1 MQKKLQEATFDFNDF
16 VKQMRLIKRMGS
28 LGGLIKLI
36 PGMNKIDDGMIK
48 DGDDQLKKIE
58 SMISSMTLEEKQ
70 KPEVLAAQPSRR
82 QRIAQGSG
90 YEAKDVDKVLAD
102 FQRMRGFMKQ
112 MSNGGMPGMGGMG
125 GMGGMPGMPG
135 MPGMGGMSSN
145 KPMKKQKNNKKKKGF
160 ADL

>member
-16 VKQMRLIKRMGS
+16 VKQMRLMKRMGS

-48 DGDDQLKKIE
+48 NGEEQLKKIE

-82 QRIAQGSG
+82 ERIAQGSG
-90 YEAKDVDKVLAD
+90 YQVKDVDKVLTD

-112 MSNGGMPGMGGMG
+112 MSNGGMPGMGGCLLYTSPSPRDRTRSR
-125 GMGGMPGMPG
+125 MP
-135 MPGMGGMSSN
+135 SS
-145 KPMKKQKNNKKKKGF
+145 
-160 ADL
+160 A

>member
-1 MQKKLQEATFDFNDF
+1 
-16 VKQMRLIKRMGS
+16 
-28 LGGLIKLI
+28 
-36 PGMNKIDDGMIK
+36 
-48 DGDDQLKKIE
+48 
-58 SMISSMTLEEKQ
+58 MTLEEKQ

-125 GMGGMPGMPG
+125 GMGGMSG
-135 MPGMGGMSSN
+135 N

>member
-1 MQKKLQEATFDFNDF
+1 M
-16 VKQMRLIKRMGS
+16 
-28 LGGLIKLI
+28 
-36 PGMNKIDDGMIK
+36 
-48 DGDDQLKKIE
+48 
-58 SMISSMTLEEKQ
+58 
-70 KPEVLAAQPSRR
+70 LAAQPSRR

-112 MSNGGMPGMGGMG
+112 MSNGGMPGMGGMPGIG
-125 GMGGMPGMPG
+125 G
-135 MPGMGGMSSN
+135 N

>member
-1 MQKKLQEATFDFNDF
+1 
-16 VKQMRLIKRMGS
+16 
-28 LGGLIKLI
+28 
-36 PGMNKIDDGMIK
+36 MIK
-48 DGDDQLKKIE
+48 DGENQQKIE

-112 MSNGGMPGMGGMG
+112 MSNGGMPEWVEYLEWEECMEWGGMHGMGEC
-125 GMGGMPGMPG
+125 
-135 MPGMGGMSSN
+135 
-145 KPMKKQKNNKKKKGF
+145 
-160 ADL
+160 LEWVE

>member
-1 MQKKLQEATFDFNDF
+1 
-16 VKQMRLIKRMGS
+16 MRLIKRMGS

-36 PGMNKIDDGMIK
+36 PGMNKIDDGIIK
-48 DGDDQLKKIE
+48 DVEDQLKKIE

-112 MSNGGMPGMGGMG
+112 MSNGGMPGMGGI
-125 GMGGMPGMPG
+125 
-135 MPGMGGMSSN
+135 N
-145 KPMKKQKNNKKKKGF
+145 R
-160 ADL
+160 

>member
-1 MQKKLQEATFDFNDF
+1 
-16 VKQMRLIKRMGS
+16 
-28 LGGLIKLI
+28 
-36 PGMNKIDDGMIK
+36 MNKIDEGMIK
-48 DGDDQLKKIE
+48 DGEDQLKKIE

-70 KPEVLAAQPSRR
+70 KPEVLAAQPSSR

-125 GMGGMPGMPG
+125 GM
-135 MPGMGGMSSN
+135 PGMGGMSGN

>member
-1 MQKKLQEATFDFNDF
+1 
-16 VKQMRLIKRMGS
+16 
-28 LGGLIKLI
+28 
-36 PGMNKIDDGMIK
+36 MNKIDEGMIK
-48 DGDDQLKKIE
+48 DGEEQLKKIE

-112 MSNGGMPGMGGMG
+112 MSNGGMPGMGGMSG
-125 GMGGMPGMPG
+125 
-135 MPGMGGMSSN
+135 N